1 MSLFRSAATVGSI
14 TLISRVFGFVRD
26 ILMANVVGTGLVA
39 QAFVVAF
46 RFPNLFRSLFAE
58 GAFNSAFVPLF
69 AKHLEAEG
77 PESAKKFAEE
87 VLAVLFTWLLLF
99 EILAIVFMP
108 LVIYAIAWGFAAD
121 PVKFALSVDLTRIT
135 FPYLL
140 FMSLTALLSGVLN
153 SLHRFTAA
161 AVAPIV
167 LNFIMVAT
175 LVLAT
180 GLGWGASRA
189 TGHALA
195 VGVLIAG
202 VAQLALVWTA
212 SARAGMRLKLRM
224 PRLNPDV
231 KRLIILSGPG
241 VIAGGVTQ
249 VNLLAATQI
258 ASMFDRAV
266 SYLYYAD
273 RIYQLP
279 LGVVGVAIG
288 VVLLPDLSRKLR
300 AGEARA
306 VLHGHNRA
314 LELALFFTLPAAL
327 ALMIISGP
335 VIYALFE
342 HGAFARSDSI
352 ATASALTAF
361 ATGLP
366 AFVLIKVFAPGFFAR
381 EDTATPM
388 RFAII
393 SVVVNIIAA
402 LTLSKLW
409 QHAGIA
415 AATAIAA
422 WVNASLLT
430 STLMR
435 RGDFALD
442 AELRR
447 RLPRMAVT
455 CVCMVIVLWVGLHLT
470 AENFLETAPQHLR
483 ILSLLGLIAAGS
495 ITYFAVSQISGAM
508 RLGELRAMF
517 RRERPGLGPK

>member
-69 AKHLEAEG
+69 AKHLETEG
-77 PESAKKFAEE
+77 PVSAERFAEE
-87 VLAVLFTWLLLF
+87 VLAVLFAWLLLF
-99 EILAIVFMP
+99 EIVAIIAMP
-108 LVIYAIAWGFAAD
+108 LVIYAIAWGFASD
-121 PVKFALSVDLTRIT
+121 PVKFGLSVDLTRIT

-167 LNFIMVAT
+167 LNFIMVVT

-180 GLGWGASRA
+180 FLGWGESRT

-202 VAQLALVWTA
+202 IAQLALVWTA
-212 SARAGMRLKLRM
+212 AARAGMRIGLRL
-224 PRLNPDV
+224 PRINPDV
-231 KRLIILSGPG
+231 KRLIVLSVPG
-241 VIAGGVTQ
+241 IIAGGVTQ

-300 AGEARA
+300 AGEGRA

-327 ALMIISGP
+327 ALMIIAGP
-335 VIYALFE
+335 IIYTLFE
-342 HGAFARSDSI
+342 HGAFVRSDSI

-361 ATGLP
+361 AAGLP
-366 AFVLIKVFAPGFFAR
+366 AFVLIKVLAPGFFAR

-393 SVVVNIIAA
+393 SVLVNIIAA
-402 LTLSKLW
+402 LALSSVW

-422 WVNASLLT
+422 WANASLLAA
-430 STLMR
+430 TLIR
-435 RGDFALD
+435 RGDFTLD
-442 AELRR
+442 DELRW
-447 RLPRMAVT
+447 RLPRMAGA
-455 CVCMVIVLWVGLHLT
+455 CISMVVVLLVGRHLT
-470 AENFLETAPQHLR
+470 AENFLETAPQGLR
-483 ILSLLGLIAAGS
+483 ILSLLGLVGAGGLA
-495 ITYFAVSQISGAM
+495 YFAVSHVSGAM
-508 RLGELRAMF
+508 RLGEIRDRF
-517 RRERPGLGPK
+517 RR

>member
-1 MSLFRSAATVGSI
+1 
-14 TLISRVFGFVRD
+14 
-26 ILMANVVGTGLVA
+26 MANVVGTGLVA

-77 PESAKKFAEE
+77 PASAERFAED

-99 EILAIVFMP
+99 EVVAILAMP
-108 LVIYAIAWGFAAD
+108 VVIYAIAWGFADD

-140 FMSLTALLSGVLN
+140 FMSLTAMLSGVLN

-161 AVAPIV
+161 AVAPIL
-167 LNFIMVAT
+167 LNLVM
-175 LVLAT
+175 VLA
-180 GLGWGASRA
+180 LVMVSVFGWGATPR

-195 VGVLIAG
+195 TGVLIAG
-202 VAQLALVWTA
+202 ILQLALVWVA
-212 SARAGMRLKLRM
+212 AARAGMRIGLRF
-224 PRLNPDV
+224 PRMNPDV
-231 KRLIILSGPG
+231 KRLIALSIPG

-249 VNLLAATQI
+249 LNLLAATQI

-300 AGEARA
+300 AGNGPA
-306 VLHGHNRA
+306 VHHSHNRA

-327 ALMIISGP
+327 ALMIISEP
-335 VIYALFE
+335 IIFALFE
-342 HGAFARSDSI
+342 HGAFVRSDSI

-361 ATGLP
+361 AAGLP

-393 SVVVNIIAA
+393 SVVVNVVAA
-402 LTLSKLW
+402 LSLSSMW
-409 QHAGIA
+409 RHTGIA
-415 AATAIAA
+415 AATSIAA
-422 WVNASLLT
+422 WVNASLLAV
-430 STLMR
+430 TLMR
-435 RGDFALD
+435 RGNFALD
-442 AELRR
+442 DQLRQK
-447 RLPRMAVT
+447 LPRMAGACISMVVVLLIGRHVT
-455 CVCMVIVLWVGLHLT
+455 
-470 AENFLETAPQHLR
+470 ANYFLETGSQGLR
-483 ILSLLGLIAAGS
+483 VVSLLGLVG
-495 ITYFAVSQISGAM
+495 SGALAYFVVSHVSSAM
-508 RLGELRAMF
+508 ALGELRAML
-517 RRERPGLGPK
+517 RR